1 MVLRLLRPG
10 VSEPEG
16 VGGGSVL
23 DCGMSSSLTE
33 SRSVVSCVCMCSYR
47 AGGHMGHVVL

>member
-10 VSEPEG
+10 VS

-23 DCGMSSSLTE
+23 DCGMSLKE
-33 SRSVVSCVCMCSYR
+33 SRSAMACFLP
-47 AGGHMGHVVL
+47 G